1 MCVTFFKLCWWTRDI
16 LNSKKRQ
23 IQQKNKP
30 KEREHEISLVG
41 LQLCAENKNIL
52 RKFNYSKNWCIS
64 CFVHLIVGLLDVF

>member
-1 MCVTFFKLCWWTRDI
+1 MCVTFFKLYWWTDI
-16 LNSKKRQ
+16 LKGKKRQ
-23 IQQKNKP
+23 RQQKNKP

-52 RKFNYSKNWCIS
+52 RKFNHSKNCYIS